1 MPGGTSRQ
9 TGAVS
14 DLPTDVLAALADLPG
29 VPAAVERARD
39 AGTTLRRH
47 PAMRR
52 RWAEVRLRAGLE
64 VARGSATLDGARV
77 PAERVR
83 AVAAGARD
91 DDPTALVVRGAVRAQ
106 ATVEHLMPAL
116 GAAGGTAGVLAGL
129 PLGQLLARLHAVAA
143 AGRVPDDELGRP
155 RGNRPTADLAGLG
168 PAPAAAEVTRRLGE
182 LAELTRTTP
191 APAAVLAALVH
202 GELLALRPFTT
213 ANGVV
218 ARAAARLVVTTGGL
232 DPTGCALADC
242 VWVDAPLAY
251 QAAAAGFVTGEP
263 DRVAHWL
270 VLCADAVAD
279 GAHRAT
285 ALADEV
291 LTG

>member
-1 MPGGTSRQ
+1 MQ
-9 TGAVS
+9 VS
-14 DLPTDVLAALADLPG
+14 AAPADLLAALADLPG

-39 AGTTLRRH
+39 AGTALRRH

-64 VARGSATLDGARV
+64 VARGSAALDGARV

-83 AVAAGARD
+83 AVAAGAAD
-91 DDPTALVVRGAVRAQ
+91 HDPVTAVVAGVVRAQ
-106 ATVEHLMPAL
+106 ATVEHLMPDL
-116 GAAGGTAGVLAGL
+116 GAPGGTVGPFAGL

-143 AGRVPDDELGRP
+143 TGRVPDDELGRP
-155 RGNRPTADLAGLG
+155 RGDRATADLAGLG
-168 PAPAAAEVTRRLGE
+168 PAPGGAEVADRLAALAEVTRH
-182 LAELTRTTP
+182 TP
-191 APAAVLAALVH
+191 APAAVVAALVH

-242 VWVDAPLAY
+242 VWADAPLVY

-270 VLCADAVAD
+270 TLCAEAVAD
-279 GAHRAT
+279 GAQRAAT
-285 ALADEV
+285 LADEV